1 MSESEPSVT
10 ERYTDK
16 NPTRRKLTVTPEE
29 EPWEIRKQ
37 KAYILLRRMYHA
49 VRKPPPPS
57 RELDV
62 IVSHR
67 YRVIVVAVPKAGS
80 RSIIAAFSRSGEVE
94 HLKGSLDKAM
104 KRNPGYR
111 TIAFVRN
118 PWDRAYSCYNDKIAR
133 LDKTLARA
141 KRIAHHPGL
150 WPYMGF
156 TAYAEWLNT
165 ENGSDEKADGH
176 WASQSVFFK
185 RGGALRIDR
194 IFQLEKLSASLDE
207 LRDLLGDPDFSLPRI
222 NVVSDLTGEADRR
235 RAVFDERTRDLI
247 ARRYTEDIDLFEY
260 SF

>member
-1 MSESEPSVT
+1 MSEPEPSVT

-16 NPTRRKLTVTPEE
+16 NPMRRKLTVSPEE
-29 EPWEIRKQ
+29 EPWEVRRQ

-49 VRKPPPPS
+49 LRKPPPPS

-94 HLKGSLDKAM
+94 HLKGSLDEAAG
-104 KRNPGYR
+104 RNPGYR
-111 TIAFVRN
+111 IIAFVRN
-118 PWDRAYSCYNDKIAR
+118 PWDRAYSCYNDKIGR

-141 KRIAHHPGL
+141 KRLARYPGL

-165 ENGSDEKADGH
+165 ESGNDENADGH
-176 WASQSVFFK
+176 WASQSVFF
-185 RGGALRIDR
+185 RMDGTLRIDR
-194 IFQLEKLSASLDE
+194 FFQLEKLSSSLDE
-207 LRDLLGDPDFSLPRI
+207 LRELLGDPDFSLPRI
-222 NVVSDLTGEADRR
+222 NVVSDLTGDADRR
-235 RAVFDERTRDLI
+235 RAVFDERTRGLI
-247 ARRYTEDIDLFEY
+247 ARRYAEDIRIFGYE
-260 SF
+260 F